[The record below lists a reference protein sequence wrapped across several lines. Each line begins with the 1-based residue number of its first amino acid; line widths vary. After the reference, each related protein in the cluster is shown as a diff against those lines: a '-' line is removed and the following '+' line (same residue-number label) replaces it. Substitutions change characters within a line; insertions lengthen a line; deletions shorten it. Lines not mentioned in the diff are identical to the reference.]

1 MWVEDLEW
9 IEDDE
14 ALDDTLGGVLV
25 LFDEYGSVLT
35 VQDDAR
41 SRPPTG
47 NGSGTNVART
57 DDGPLRD
64 SQASQPGIPL
74 PS

>member
-41 SRPPTG
+41 SRPW
-47 NGSGTNVART
+47 R
-57 DDGPLRD
+57 RC
-64 SQASQPGIPL
+64 
-74 PS
+74 